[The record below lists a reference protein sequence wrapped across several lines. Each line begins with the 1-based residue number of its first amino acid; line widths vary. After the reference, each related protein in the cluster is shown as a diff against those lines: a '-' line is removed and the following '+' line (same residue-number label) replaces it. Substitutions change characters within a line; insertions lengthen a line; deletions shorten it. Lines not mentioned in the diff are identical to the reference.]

1 MIQLGNQENIDQ
13 VRGDKRSQ
21 ITNNY
26 SNSKEVVAIS
36 KEDFEKAY
44 PSESFERYS
53 SASLNKFVNDF
64 KKSED
69 AEDEAVLSSN
79 LKGLK
84 KITVSDGE
92 LIADVF
98 VREIEDKE

>member
-1 MIQLGNQENIDQ
+1 MIHLGNQENIDQ
-13 VRGDKRSQ
+13 VRSNKRNQ

-26 SNSKEVVAIS
+26 TNQKAVVALS

-44 PSESFERYS
+44 PSDSFERYS

-69 AEDEAVLSSN
+69 AEDEAVLANN

-98 VREIEDKE
+98 VREIENKE

>member
-1 MIQLGNQENIDQ
+1 MIELGNQENIDN
-13 VRGDKRSQ
+13 VREGKRNQ

-26 SNSKEVVAIS
+26 TNAKEVVALS

-69 AEDEAVLSSN
+69 GEDEAVLADN

-98 VREIEDKE
+98 VRELEKE